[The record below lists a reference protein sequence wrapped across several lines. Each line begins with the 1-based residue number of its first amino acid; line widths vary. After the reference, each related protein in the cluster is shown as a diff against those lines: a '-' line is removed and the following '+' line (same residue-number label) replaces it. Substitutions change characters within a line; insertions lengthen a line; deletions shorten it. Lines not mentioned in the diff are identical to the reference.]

1 MITLALGAL
10 AAAVLLLGRRPRA
23 ATVRAR
29 LDGQALRSPQPPSG
43 GLSAGGLSSPRL
55 SAGGLSSGVGLSEA
69 TAEGVLRPTALVVA
83 GALAAGVL
91 CILVAGV
98 AGAVAAVIVMPVV
111 AVILRRQIGR
121 TPGPMDT
128 ASRAALPLT
137 CDLIAAGVRSG
148 AAVPTALA
156 ATART
161 APAGLGDELS
171 RVAALLSL
179 GMSAGE
185 AWSALARDPVLGSV
199 AVVAARSAD
208 SGIRLADALSRCAR
222 DHRAELHAASVARAE
237 RVGVMALLPLGL
249 CFLPAF
255 ICLGVV
261 PVVAGIA
268 ADVFSR
274 VAP

>member
-1 MITLALGAL
+1 MTTFMLEAL
-10 AAAVLLLGRRPRA
+10 AAALVLIGPRPRA

-29 LDGQALRSPQPPSG
+29 LDTRSRTAI
-43 GLSAGGLSSPRL
+43 SAPAVGKEQSEPVAHRANPTTLAW
-55 SAGGLSSGVGLSEA
+55 AGAGAVGISC
-69 TAEGVLRPTALVVA
+69 VVA
-83 GALAAGVL
+83 AGAPGALAAAV
-91 CILVAGV
+91 VV
-98 AGAVAAVIVMPVV
+98 PTVAA
-111 AVILRRQIGR
+111 ILRRQIAR
-121 TPGPMDT
+121 TPAPTDT

-137 CDLIAAGVRSG
+137 CDLIAAGMRSG

-161 APAGLGDELS
+161 APAGLGRELN

-179 GMSAGE
+179 GTSAGE

-222 DHRAELHAASVARAE
+222 SERAELHAASVARAE
-237 RVGVMALLPLGL
+237 SVGVMALLPLGL

-274 VAP
+274 VAS

>member
-1 MITLALGAL
+1 MTVLALTAL
-10 AAAVLLLGRRPRA
+10 AAAVLLLGPRPRP

-29 LDGQALRSPQPPSG
+29 LDAQLRPGVVAERPKPAVTRMSPTALAWVG
-43 GLSAGGLSSPRL
+43 ALAGGLL
-55 SAGGLSSGVGLSEA
+55 CVIIAG
-69 TAEGVLRPTALVVA
+69 P
-83 GALAAGVL
+83 
-91 CILVAGV
+91 I
-98 AGAVAAVIVMPVV
+98 GAVAAAIGVPV
-111 AVILRRQIGR
+111 AASALRRRIAR
-121 TPGPMDT
+121 APVPTDT

-137 CDLIAAGVRSG
+137 CDLIAAGLRSG
-148 AAVPTALA
+148 AAVPTALTA
-156 ATART
+156 AART
-161 APAGLGDELS
+161 APAGLRDELN

-179 GMSAGE
+179 GTSARE
-185 AWSALARDPVLGSV
+185 AWSALARDPVIGSV

-222 DHRAELHAASVARAE
+222 THRAELHAASVARAE
-237 RVGVMALLPLGL
+237 GVGVLALLPLGL

-274 VAP
+274 VAS